1 MRTAAARPAPPLR
14 LRLPA
19 TSANLGPGFDAA
31 ACALDLWLEI
41 EARVSDRFRLSAM
54 GRDRKLC
61 AALKNNL
68 LLETYRE
75 MLAEA
80 DVTAPPLALRIRNE
94 IPLGKGCGSSAA
106 ARLAAIQ
113 LAAHFGR
120 MRWPGTGILAA
131 AAWREGHADNAA
143 ACWHGGFVCVAPRDC
158 WPPDENGGWAV
169 VAGAAPRW
177 PLLLAVP
184 RQPLA
189 TEEARAILPAAYSR
203 ADAVAN
209 LQAGMQL
216 AAAFLLDRRELLAEG
231 MRDRWHEPY
240 RERLCPLLTALKPLA
255 GTPEAAGVCLS
266 GAGPSVLLVPARGV
280 SLARLRQR
288 AAARLR
294 EAGLQAELIATRLA
308 PHGAGWGWKPA

>member
-1 MRTAAARPAPPLR
+1 MRTALARPAPPLR

-31 ACALDLWLEI
+31 AGALDLWLEI
-41 EARVSDRFRLSAM
+41 EARAAERFSLRAA
-54 GRDRKLC
+54 GRDRGLC
-61 AALKNNL
+61 AALENNL

-75 MLAEA
+75 VLAEA
-80 DVTAPPLALRIRNE
+80 DVAAPPLALRIRNE

-120 MRWPGTGILAA
+120 LRWPGERILAEA
-131 AAWREGHADNAA
+131 ARREGHADNAA
-143 ACWHGGFVCVAPRDC
+143 ACWHGGFVCVAPRDRS
-158 WPPDENGGWAV
+158 PQGESGRWAV

-216 AAAFLLDRRELLAEG
+216 AAAFLLDRRELLAAG
-231 MRDRWHEPY
+231 MRDHWHEPY
-240 RERLCPLLTALKPLA
+240 RERRCPLLTALKPLA